1 MGSGLGHAGACD
13 AIGITMAM
21 FPDHRLVQVEGCRA
35 VEALADGDEENV
47 QRLGR
52 AVSWLFILFLFYL
65 LFRRFFF
72 LLCVRFGQDVEL
84 KICICVTVG

>member
-1 MGSGLGHAGACD
+1 MGSGLGLAGACD
-13 AIGITMAM
+13 AIGVTMAM

-52 AVSWLFILFLFYL
+52 AVSFAFSFVCGFVLF
-65 LFRRFFF
+65 
-72 LLCVRFGQDVEL
+72 
-84 KICICVTVG
+84 